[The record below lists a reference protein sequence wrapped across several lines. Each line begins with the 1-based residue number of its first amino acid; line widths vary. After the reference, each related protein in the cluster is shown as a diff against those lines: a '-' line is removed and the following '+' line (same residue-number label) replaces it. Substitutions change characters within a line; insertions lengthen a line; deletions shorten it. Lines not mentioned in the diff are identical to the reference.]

1 MTIERS
7 ADVFTVVVWV
17 EVLLPGVGSGVVLVT
32 VAVLLSIVPCAT
44 LAFTVA
50 TIVSVAEAP
59 AASVPM
65 VQVGVVQVPTDGV
78 ALTKVRP
85 AGRLSVAET
94 ACALLVPLL
103 VTTIE

>member
-7 ADVFTVVVWV
+7 AEVFTVVVCV

-32 VAVLLSIVPCAT
+32 VAVLLRMVPCAT

-50 TIVSVAEAP
+50 IMVSVAEAP
-59 AASVPM
+59 GARVPTL
-65 VQVGVVQVPTDGV
+65 QVGVFHVPVDGV

-85 AGRLSVAET
+85 AGRTSLAET
-94 ACALLVPLL
+94 TCASLTPLL
-103 VTTIE
+103 